1 MKLINIAT
9 AVALLSSPTHG
20 QKALEW
26 NEPTSGVTYGL
37 AVPEAASAPFDVLLS
52 IVAPAKAGW
61 VGWAAGGCMLR
72 SPILVAWPNGN
83 TTVVSS
89 RWAK

>member
-9 AVALLSSPTHG
+9 TVALLSSPTHG
-20 QKALEW
+20 QKALGW